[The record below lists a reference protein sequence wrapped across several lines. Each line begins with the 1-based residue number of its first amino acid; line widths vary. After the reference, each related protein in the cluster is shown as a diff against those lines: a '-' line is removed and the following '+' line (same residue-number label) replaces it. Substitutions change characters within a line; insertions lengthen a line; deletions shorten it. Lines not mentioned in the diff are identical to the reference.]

1 MRKELAQEK
10 ICYAKIND
18 SIYQVVIKGYSHRG
32 NAKCFRTCINNDAMQ
47 IVKPEDLIETLNK
60 EQTIEKERQEK
71 IIKEKQARE
80 KKEAEELLRKKK
92 EETSKLGIPF
102 TDDVDELLK
111 LLEPVIKEPS
121 FEDFYNLF
129 WNAVKAVGVNVT
141 KEYIEELFEDDYY
154 DFDDILMSI
163 NTQTDWR
170 GYIQDS
176 LLNNLPSGYEI
187 MNILIE
193 EKNPIFDLYN
203 IEFECLDWDS
213 PYNKYAYL
221 AEEWMER
228 IESSIED
235 AKSKLLSL
243 AKNK

>member
-1 MRKELAQEK
+1 MRNASVQEK

-32 NAKCFRTCINNDAMQ
+32 NAKCLRTCINNDAIQ
-47 IVKPEDLIETLNK
+47 IVKPTDLFETLNK
-60 EQTIEKERQEK
+60 EQMKEKERQEK
-71 IIKEKQARE
+71 IIKEKLARE
-80 KKEAEELLRKKK
+80 KEEAEELLRKKK

-111 LLEPVIKEPS
+111 LLVPVIKEPS
-121 FEDFYNLF
+121 FEDFYQVF
-129 WNAVKAVGVNVT
+129 WNAVKAVGVNES
-141 KEYIEELFEDDYY
+141 KEYIDELFEEDYI

-176 LLNNLPSGYEI
+176 LLNNLPSRYEI
-187 MNILIE
+187 MDILIE

-203 IEFECLDWDS
+203 IEFECLDCDS
-213 PYNKYAYL
+213 PFEKYAYL

-235 AKSKLLSL
+235 AKNKLLSL
-243 AKNK
+243 AKTK